1 MDNEVFI
8 NANGATEGG
17 IQYGSEL
24 ELEVGSGDGNTSD
37 ATVDEVTLFFSGG
50 FGRIELGK
58 EDGAEDVMGIGGEDA
73 QAGTG
78 GIDGDTAN
86 LTTFEITDT
95 GDSTK
100 ASYFTPRV
108 LGFQLGAS
116 FTPDDGDG
124 VTDDGDDQEN
134 IVGLGGD
141 WIGELGP
148 GRRHR
153 GLDRHPGQK

>member
-24 ELEVGSGDGNTSD
+24 ELEVGSGDGNIDD
-37 ATVDEVTLFFSGG
+37 ATVDEVTLFFSGD

-86 LTTFEITDT
+86 LTTFEITD
-95 GDSTK
+95 
-100 ASYFTPRV
+100 AER
-108 LGFQLGAS
+108 QH
-116 FTPDDGDG
+116 
-124 VTDDGDDQEN
+124 Q
-134 IVGLGGD
+134 
-141 WIGELGP
+141 GELLHAARRRLPARRQLHPGRRRRRDRRRRRPGEHRRPGRRLDRRARP

-153 GLDRHPGQK
+153 GLDRHPGQE